1 VVGQSLRY
9 TCMYLCYTT
18 LPPPQSAGTQD
29 PCIQTLDGRVRTK
42 HCAGVLDSPE
52 DIPASELRCKDQFI
66 APRSH
71 HPIILVDCQTS
82 LPAGRMRN
90 IRFKSL
96 SMPLPFPTNRHR
108 DQAHPKSINRTS
120 LGTQPR
126 SVTVQ
131 RSLPSSHSSPRSP
144 LREWTRAA

>member
-71 HPIILVDCQTS
+71 HPITLVDCQTS

-90 IRFKSL
+90 IIFKHLVPTATEIKPTRNGSTKTSPSKNPRL
-96 SMPLPFPTNRHR
+96 PPTLPLENTLPTNET
-108 DQAHPKSINRTS
+108 K
-120 LGTQPR
+120 L
-126 SVTVQ
+126 
-131 RSLPSSHSSPRSP
+131 HSNNNQQQHQG
-144 LREWTRAA
+144 